1 MGRGVGGGV
10 GDVGAWVTAPFVRI
24 SRGHARFNSS
34 REEAGESGM
43 REARES
49 GIGEVGDLETEA
61 EAVVAND
68 SSEDPQ
74 PV

>member
-1 MGRGVGGGV
+1 
-10 GDVGAWVTAPFVRI
+10 
-24 SRGHARFNSS
+24 
-34 REEAGESGM
+34 M